1 MKLLLE
7 NWRRHLKEELLTEF
21 DKTDKETLMA
31 EQDRFTISYEIE
43 LESRDAVGDTPQ
55 GRREH
60 ASNYLTFD
68 YFSENWNEREAG
80 DFWHSY
86 LDEEDPEPLELVTKY
101 LLEEYPTRAIGAN
114 PADISAENLVRLS
127 IAIKEDAKIAKEFK
141 SFYNNILKEG
151 TRENKA
157 LVNAINKD
165 PDIKEALKERG
176 VQFRTGRQ
184 GTLPLGGEAGEDTV
198 ILGMR
203 PDTLKQVVHTYL
215 FNPESDEF
223 FPGADSDH
231 TIDLTDFL
239 YDAGWEDESSEWIG
253 EADDQIKSFILDG
266 GNTRYSTV
274 SDVTYINTQN
284 WASYHLKQM
293 ANMAESAAQ
302 TWVEE
307 TAQSE
312 WDEYQSDPED
322 YLDNMGYEW
331 EESYEGDKDGDFYE
345 LMEENFPRFMEKWG
359 AQLKFEPDGS
369 LRNGIEF
376 SMDDPKFM
384 TGLDTAFEFLKD
396 FFFDYNRQDNFQFD
410 VNTGLHTNIGYLD
423 DDGESHKDYNLMK
436 ALLFLNHDFAFKEF
450 GQRKGT
456 QWATDL
462 KSDIVEKI
470 EKAFKQDRTR
480 FKDLAMKLYKEDK
493 LDELGRELSRFVDNY
508 APSNPKSLGFNIH
521 YIDRLGYVEFRYP
534 GGKGPTLEKM
544 KNATLYYAYV
554 IKQAVDADY
563 KKKEYQSKLVKLM
576 TNLATHVDRPTE
588 VKKIKEFMKKGEV
601 YLIPTKTISE
611 LAGVDVRARSTTAI
625 NNYMQQVLGHSLPW
639 SMYATEAG
647 LFKGIRKGKTLKD
660 TLAIFKV
667 VEGSS
672 ASFDDPIA
680 AAANGANYKIGER
693 TIPLPELE
701 RMITNE
707 SLHFVN
713 SNSTEERIRDI
724 FNLVAGGS
732 KVRSKPP
739 AKKKKREE
747 KPPWIAENKTKIK
760 VRLLK

>member
-1 MKLLLE
+1 VKLILE
-7 NWRRHLKEELLTEF
+7 SWRQYLTEDLLTEF
-21 DKTDKETLMA
+21 DRSDKEALMD
-31 EQDRFTISYEIE
+31 EQGRFTISYEIE
-43 LESRDAVGDTPQ
+43 LESRDDVGDKPG
-55 GRREH
+55 GRAEYAR
-60 ASNYLTFD
+60 NYLTFD
-68 YFSENWNEREAG
+68 YFADSWNEREAS
-80 DFWHSY
+80 DFWHGY
-86 LDEEDPEPLELVTKY
+86 LDEENPEAWELVNKY
-101 LLEEYPTRAIGAN
+101 LLEEYDDTDANLTELILFAIGVKDN
-114 PADISAENLVRLS
+114 EQN
-127 IAIKEDAKIAKEFK
+127 EKEFNTL
-141 SFYNNILKEG
+141 YNNIIKEG
-151 TRENKA
+151 SRENKA
-157 LVNAINKD
+157 FIEMLQGD
-165 PDIKEALKERG
+165 PDIVEDLKSRG
-176 VQFRTGRQ
+176 VTLQTARQ
-184 GTLPLGGEAGEDTV
+184 RTLPLGDDTPEEETVALGLQPDVVEDLV
-198 ILGMR
+198 
-203 PDTLKQVVHTYL
+203 KSYL
-215 FNPESDEF
+215 FDPNKNFIPNQWV
-223 FPGADSDH
+223 ADK
-231 TIDLTDFL
+231 TLDLETFL
-239 YDAGWEDESSEWIG
+239 GRAGWGEEASDWRDHGSE
-253 EADDQIKSFILDG
+253 QIKTFIIDG
-266 GNTRYSTV
+266 GANYPTVGHLTYFNFGREEEGTQWKSYYLKEIAKMVAEAST
-274 SDVTYINTQN
+274 
-284 WASYHLKQM
+284 KF
-293 ANMAESAAQ
+293 
-302 TWVEE
+302 VEE
-307 TAQSE
+307 RSQAD

-322 YLDNMGYEW
+322 YLDNIGYEW
-331 EESYEGDKDGDFYE
+331 EESYEGDKDGDLYK
-345 LMEENFPRFMEKWG
+345 LMEEHFPRFMEKW
-359 AQLKFEPDGS
+359 ADQLKFEPDGS

-576 TNLATHVDRPTE
+576 TNLAGHVDRPTE

-625 NNYMQQVLGHSLPW
+625 NSYIQHVLGHSLPW

>member
-1 MKLLLE
+1 MKLLFE
-7 NWRRHLKEELLTEF
+7 NWRKHLKEELLTEF

-101 LLEEYPTRAIGAN
+101 LLEEYPTRAFGPESRWVN

-184 GTLPLGGEAGEDTV
+184 GTLPLDGEAGEDTV

-266 GNTRYSTV
+266 GNARYSTV

-331 EESYEGDKDGDFYE
+331 EESYEGDKDGDLYE
-345 LMEENFPRFMEKWG
+345 LMEEHFPRFMEKW
-359 AQLKFEPDGS
+359 ADQLKFEPDGS

-508 APSNPKSLGFNIH
+508 APSNPKSLGFNIR

-534 GGKGPTLEKM
+534 GGRQPTLEKM
-544 KNATLYYAYV
+544 KKATLYYAYV
-554 IKQAVDADY
+554 IKQAVDPTY
-563 KKKEYQSKLVKLM
+563 KKKEYEQKLVKLM
-576 TNLATHVDRPTE
+576 INLASHVDRPME
-588 VKKIKEFMKKGEV
+588 VKKIKEFMKKGEI
-601 YLIPTKTISE
+601 YLMPETQPDLFGLKE
-611 LAGVDVRARSTTAI
+611 
-625 NNYMQQVLGHSLPW
+625 YMKYILDRSLP
-639 SMYATEAG
+639 YAEFMKTAAF
-647 LFKGIRKGKTLKD
+647 FKGIRKGKTLKD
-660 TLAIFKV
+660 TVAVFKV
-667 VEGSS
+667 VVGPNRSVV
-672 ASFDDPIA
+672 F
-680 AAANGANYKIGER
+680 GAREEMKKKENYRIEEA
-693 TIPLPELE
+693 TIPIPQLE
-701 RMITNE
+701 RMIVNK
-707 SLHFVN
+707 SLTFVN
-713 SNSTEERIRDI
+713 SEHIEERIRGI
-724 FNLVAGGS
+724 FEALAGG
-732 KVRSKPP
+732 PLT
-739 AKKKKREE
+739 ATG
-747 KPPWIAENKTKIK
+747 ALQENKIKI
-760 VRLLK
+760 RLIKK